1 MEDKIKMLKEQ
12 LNDLID
18 RLTREENEYQQ
29 MVKEYGRINSEA
41 MSVLRRFEKV
51 AIAQMTIGNT
61 DASWQN
67 MITTGAIARPDLRDD
82 WINTDLTRREHEMR
96 VEAQKQRIMS
106 LRLLIEV
113 NMSLLE
119 MENKQWQH

>member
-29 MVKEYGRINSEA
+29 MVKEYARINSEA
-41 MSVLRRFEKV
+41 MSVFRRFEKV

-67 MITTGAIARPDLRDD
+67 MIAAGATARPDLRDD

-113 NMSLLE
+113 SMSLLE

>member
-67 MITTGAIARPDLRDD
+67 MITTGAIARQS
-82 WINTDLTRREHEMR
+82 
-96 VEAQKQRIMS
+96 VS
-106 LRLLIEV
+106 
-113 NMSLLE
+113 
-119 MENKQWQH
+119 

>member
-1 MEDKIKMLKEQ
+1 MEDKITMLKKQ

-18 RLTREENEYQQ
+18 RLTKEENEYQK
-29 MVKEYGRINSEA
+29 MVKEYARINSEA
-41 MSVLRRFEKV
+41 MSAFRRFEKV

-67 MITTGAIARPDLRDD
+67 MVAAGATARPDLRDD
-82 WINTDLTRREHEMR
+82 WMITDSTRREHEMR
-96 VEAQKQRIMS
+96 VEAQKQRVIS

-113 NMSLLE
+113 NMSILE
-119 MENKQWQH
+119 METK

>member
-12 LNDLID
+12 MSDLID
-18 RLTREENEYQQ
+18 RLTKEENEYQK
-29 MVKEYGRINSEA
+29 MVIEYTKINVDA
-41 MSVLRRFEKV
+41 TIAFRRFEKV
-51 AIAQMTIGNT
+51 ATASLIVGNEDST
-61 DASWQN
+61 WAN
-67 MITTGAIARPDLRDD
+67 MLVAGARSRPDLRDE
-82 WINTDLTRREHEMR
+82 WLYTDTKKREHEMR
-96 VEAQKQRIMS
+96 VEAQKQRVIS

>member
-1 MEDKIKMLKEQ
+1 MEDKITMLKKQ

-29 MVKEYGRINSEA
+29 MVKEYEKINSEA
-41 MSVLRRFEKV
+41 MNAFRRFEKV

-67 MITTGAIARPDLRDD
+67 MIAAGATARPDLRDD
-82 WINTDLTRREHEMR
+82 WMITDSTRREHEMR

-106 LRLLIEV
+106 LRLLLEI
-113 NMSLLE
+113 NKSLLE
-119 MENKQWQH
+119 METK

>member
-1 MEDKIKMLKEQ
+1 
-12 LNDLID
+12 
-18 RLTREENEYQQ
+18 
-29 MVKEYGRINSEA
+29 
-41 MSVLRRFEKV
+41 
-51 AIAQMTIGNT
+51 MTIGNT